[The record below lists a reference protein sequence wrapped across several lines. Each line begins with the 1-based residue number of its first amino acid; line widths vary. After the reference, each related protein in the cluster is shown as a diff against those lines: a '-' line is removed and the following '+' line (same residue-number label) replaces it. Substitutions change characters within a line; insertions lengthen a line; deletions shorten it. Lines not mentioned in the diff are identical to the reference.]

1 MSIKKLTLATLI
13 LVGLTACGSS
23 GSGSSSNKADLDK
36 SKITVPKDIK
46 DKADKAKKE
55 AEERL
60 EKAKKEE
67 ERLAKE
73 AKKAK
78 EDAERLAKEDAER
91 LAKED
96 AERLAKEAEKAK
108 GEAQRLAKE
117 KAEKAKAEAIKL
129 KGTDDKEYAVI
140 KEMKSSDNTRKGH
153 IYNQPYS
160 VVTASTLVTLG
171 ETPNENDSLV
181 EIKGLKTTA
190 LPQEGKATYSGKLFE
205 FTNVDSSDLTYNV
218 DFGKRK
224 GSGVAKGQET
234 SIELKEGSIENG
246 AISSTVTSSGGI
258 LDGKQGSYKVE
269 FFGPKAEEIAGEVE
283 IKNIDS
289 TGLSIKYGLAGSRG
303 EISK

>member
-1 MSIKKLTLATLI
+1 KLTLATLI

-73 AKKAK
+73 AKK
-78 EDAERLAKEDAER
+78 AKEDAER

>member
-1 MSIKKLTLATLI
+1 MWQQW
-13 LVGLTACGSS
+13 
-23 GSGSSSNKADLDK
+23 SGSSSNKADLDK

-73 AKKAK
+73 AKK
-78 EDAERLAKEDAER
+78 
-91 LAKED
+91 AKED

>member
-73 AKKAK
+73 AKK
-78 EDAERLAKEDAER
+78 AKEDAER

>member
-78 EDAERLAKEDAER
+78 EDAERLAKE
-91 LAKED
+91 
-96 AERLAKEAEKAK
+96 AEKAK

-117 KAEKAKAEAIKL
+117 KAEKAKAESIKL

>member
-1 MSIKKLTLATLI
+1 MI

-73 AKKAK
+73 AKK
-78 EDAERLAKEDAER
+78 
-91 LAKED
+91 AKED

>member
-78 EDAERLAKEDAER
+78 EDAERLAKE
-91 LAKED
+91 
-96 AERLAKEAEKAK
+96 AEKAK
-108 GEAQRLAKE
+108 GDAQRLAKE

>member
-1 MSIKKLTLATLI
+1 M
-13 LVGLTACGSS
+13 
-23 GSGSSSNKADLDK
+23 
-36 SKITVPKDIK
+36 
-46 DKADKAKKE
+46 
-55 AEERL
+55 
-60 EKAKKEE
+60 
-67 ERLAKE
+67 
-73 AKKAK
+73 
-78 EDAERLAKEDAER
+78 
-91 LAKED
+91 
-96 AERLAKEAEKAK
+96 
-108 GEAQRLAKE
+108 AKE

>member
-73 AKKAK
+73 AKK
-78 EDAERLAKEDAER
+78 
-91 LAKED
+91 AKED